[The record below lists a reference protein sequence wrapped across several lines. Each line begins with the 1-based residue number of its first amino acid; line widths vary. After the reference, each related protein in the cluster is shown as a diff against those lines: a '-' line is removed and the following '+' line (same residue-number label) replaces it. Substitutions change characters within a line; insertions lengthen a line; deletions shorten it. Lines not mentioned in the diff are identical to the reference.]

1 MRPVLYRAG
10 RELPRSL
17 GYACEAMEPTD
28 LTIKILQEIRDENR
42 GIRAEISGL
51 RSDVTTEI
59 SGLRTEV
66 TTRFDLTDQRFLAV
80 ETTLKDLAEQMVML
94 ARGIKTALDLRA
106 GVERRLDDY
115 EQRLRAVE
123 QREPH

>member
-1 MRPVLYRAG
+1 
-10 RELPRSL
+10 
-17 GYACEAMEPTD
+17 MEPTD

-51 RSDVTTEI
+51 RA
-59 SGLRTEV
+59 EV

-115 EQRLRAVE
+115 EQRLRAIE

>member
-1 MRPVLYRAG
+1 
-10 RELPRSL
+10 
-17 GYACEAMEPTD
+17 MEPTD